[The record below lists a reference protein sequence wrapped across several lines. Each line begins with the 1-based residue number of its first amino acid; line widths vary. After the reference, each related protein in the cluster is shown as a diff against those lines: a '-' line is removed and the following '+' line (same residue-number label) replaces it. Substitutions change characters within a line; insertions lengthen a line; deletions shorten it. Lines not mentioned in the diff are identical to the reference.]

1 MEDWERWQNKKG
13 NVALFEEMVRGMG
26 GEGDA
31 GGDPPTTVLTQP
43 DFIYLILQA
52 MYHVDEVRIC

>member
-1 MEDWERWQNKKG
+1 MAKLKKG
-13 NVALFEEMVRGMG
+13 SVALFEEICLG
-26 GEGDA
+26 GGGGDA

-52 MYHVDEVRIC
+52 MNHVDEVRIC